1 MVDLKFIKKNTLIA
15 FFVAWFLVSFTVSL
29 AILTQ
34 LLFPVWVSLAVT
46 IIVGMGLGVIAI
58 PLAFRTAGVD

>member
-1 MVDLKFIKKNTLIA
+1 M
-15 FFVAWFLVSFTVSL
+15 AWFLVSFTVSL